1 MKATYPIL
9 VYPQDESGYH
19 FVEIPDFDGF
29 TQGKDLNE
37 CIEMAQDYVNLKV
50 IELEDNSIEVP
61 QATDINK
68 IEHDAATIVTLV
80 AIDTVQY
87 RQENTSQPVKKTL
100 TIPMWLN
107 KKAERNNINFSKTL
121 QNALIEQLY

>member
-1 MKATYPIL
+1 MKTTYPII
-9 VYPQDESGYH
+9 VRPQDKTGYR
-19 FVEIPDFDGF
+19 FVEIPDFEGF

-37 CIEMAQDYVNLKV
+37 CIEMAQDYINLKV
-50 IELEDNSIEVP
+50 MEFEDENKEVP
-61 QATDINK
+61 QATDINEIK
-68 IEHDAATIVTLV
+68 HDGDTIVTLV

-87 RQENTSQPVKKTL
+87 RQENSSRPVKKTL

-107 KKAERNNINFSKTL
+107 NKAERNNVNFSKTL